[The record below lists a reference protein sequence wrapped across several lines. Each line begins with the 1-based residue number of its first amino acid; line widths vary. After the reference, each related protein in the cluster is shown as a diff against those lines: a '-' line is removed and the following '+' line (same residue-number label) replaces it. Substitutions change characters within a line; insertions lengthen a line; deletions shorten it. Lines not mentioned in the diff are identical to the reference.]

1 MNWWVNSPSSF
12 LLTMIIP
19 FFNNTMNTTIR
30 YWFPDTQ
37 QCRYMSF
44 RTYSEALDA
53 IRLLTTIEGFKA
65 EVKCY

>member
-1 MNWWVNSPSSF
+1 
-12 LLTMIIP
+12 MITL
-19 FFNNTMNTTIR
+19 FNNTMNTTIR

-44 RTYSEALDA
+44 SNYEEALKA
-53 IRLLTTIEGFKA
+53 IRLLTTIDGFKA

>member
-1 MNWWVNSPSSF
+1 M
-12 LLTMIIP
+12 TIIP

-30 YWFPDTQ
+30 YWFPDTL

-44 RTYSEALDA
+44 STYSEALNA

>member
-1 MNWWVNSPSSF
+1 MTTTP
-12 LLTMIIP
+12 TIIP

-30 YWFPDTQ
+30 YWFPDTL

-44 RTYSEALDA
+44 STYEEALKA
-53 IRLLTTIEGFKA
+53 IRLLSKSEIKA